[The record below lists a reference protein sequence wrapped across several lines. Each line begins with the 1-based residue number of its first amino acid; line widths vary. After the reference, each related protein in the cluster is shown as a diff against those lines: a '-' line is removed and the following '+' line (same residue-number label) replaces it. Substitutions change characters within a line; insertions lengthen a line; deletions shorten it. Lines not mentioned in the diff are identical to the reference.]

1 MFTKPFLLQPR
12 TVKETGNRRTVLDEP
27 YTLFPDGDALL
38 LKDFPVRVK
47 VGDHLYK
54 QKSGIVLSPV
64 NGIASLEHG
73 DEGTKIRI
81 VQDGNFIGS
90 KPWTPKSLQRNEVL
104 ETMDRLG
111 LVSLDFP
118 DLPLS
123 SYFSSKSQVSLV
135 ILSPFSRTQ
144 EVDYLPEL
152 RKNADCHR
160 HFLEFLK
167 LAFPNANVRDYIS
180 GDSKIPIKNFAYP
193 WGIPEY
199 FVFKT
204 EKLPFAAIGEVLYL
218 GPETLYNL
226 YRALFADFP
235 FIEREIGL
243 YFLGKNGGVRRSE
256 STLRIRNG
264 QSLKFLFEEYGE
276 LYPKFTVNSFYDQNS
291 VRESKKGFYW
301 DIRQHYSLIFLSRHE
316 SDRKE
321 FPCVECGECS
331 LNCPTKANPMALV
344 SSFGNF
350 QAGLCM
356 ECGICTFLCPSS
368 ISLRDRIRNWKEA
381 NHGF

>member
-27 YTLFPDGDALL
+27 YTLFPDRDALL

-54 QKSGIVLSPV
+54 QNSGIVISPV

-73 DEGTKIRI
+73 DEGSKIRI
-81 VQDGNFIGS
+81 VQDGGFVGS
-90 KPWTPKSLQRNEVL
+90 KPWTPRTLEEAEVW
-104 ETMDRLG
+104 ESMDRLG

-118 DLPLS
+118 DLSLS
-123 SYFSSKSQVSLV
+123 SYLRSKKNAKYV
-135 ILSPFSRTQ
+135 ILSPFTKTQ
-144 EVDYLPEL
+144 EVDYLSELSSNPECHAGFLGFL
-152 RKNADCHR
+152 RTQ
-160 HFLEFLK
+160 
-167 LAFPNANVRDYIS
+167 FPNAKIRDYIS
-180 GDSKIPIKNFAYP
+180 ELKSPLKTYAYP

-199 FVFKT
+199 FSFRT
-204 EKLPFAAIGEVLYL
+204 EKIAFSKFEEVLYI

-226 YRALFADFP
+226 YRGLFADFP

-243 YFLGKNGGVRRSE
+243 YFLGKNGGVRKSA
-256 STLRIRNG
+256 STIRIRNG
-264 QSLKFLFEEYGE
+264 QSLKFLFEEYE
-276 LYPKFTVNSFYDQNS
+276 TAYPFFTVNSFYDKNT
-291 VRESKKGFYW
+291 VRDVQKGFYW
-301 DIRQHYSLIFLSRHE
+301 DIRQYYSLVLLSRHE

-356 ECGICTFLCPSS
+356 ECGICSFLCPSS
-368 ISLRDRIRNWKEA
+368 IPLRERILNWKEA